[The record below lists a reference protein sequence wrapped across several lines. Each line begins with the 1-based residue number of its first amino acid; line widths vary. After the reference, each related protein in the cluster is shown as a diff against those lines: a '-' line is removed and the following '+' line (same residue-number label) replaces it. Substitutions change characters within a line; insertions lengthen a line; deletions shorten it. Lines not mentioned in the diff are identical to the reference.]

1 MNDSSIE
8 EFTEHLGE
16 YLDSLN
22 IDTIDKIELLINL
35 VHFMSE
41 YKENL
46 QVLEEHRRLKLLRED
61 DE

>member
-16 YLDSLN
+16 YIDSLN

-46 QVLEEHRRLKLLRED
+46 QVLEEHRILKLKIED
-61 DE
+61 D

>member
-1 MNDSSIE
+1 MNDNSIE

-16 YLDSLN
+16 YIDSLN

-46 QVLEEHRRLKLLRED
+46 QVLEEHRIKKLKIED
-61 DE
+61 D

>member
-8 EFTEHLGE
+8 EFTKHLGE

-46 QVLEEHRRLKLLRED
+46 QVLEEHRIKKLKIED
-61 DE
+61 D

>member
-16 YLDSLN
+16 YIDSLN

-41 YKENL
+41 YKENIK
-46 QVLEEHRRLKLLRED
+46 VLEEHRIKKLKIED
-61 DE
+61 D

>member
-46 QVLEEHRRLKLLRED
+46 QVLEEHRIKKLKIED
-61 DE
+61 D